1 MTRRQCIVIPILVI
15 FLFLLTRCAFL
26 TPGEQDLLVKISA
39 RRFGAHGAQLFPKTF
54 TELGKTARDACDKP
68 GETLTP
74 AAALEMI
81 AQAVGLQLRDPLL
94 AADLKD
100 LVSLLGIRF
109 DAAFKLIGVTE
120 DQERLIKVAV
130 CSFAQGV
137 ELHLQPKPATLT
149 QEA

>member
-1 MTRRQCIVIPILVI
+1 MTIRKCLFIPILLI
-15 FLFLLTRCAFL
+15 FLFLPTRCALF
-26 TPGEQDLLVKISA
+26 TPAEQDLIVKISA
-39 RRFGAHGAQLFPKTF
+39 RRFGAHGAQLFPVTF
-54 TELGKTARDACDKP
+54 KELGKTARDACDKP

-81 AQAVGLQLRDPLL
+81 AQAVGLQLGDPLL

-109 DAAFKLIGVTE
+109 DAAFKLIGVTQ

-130 CSFAQGV
+130 CSFAEGV
-137 ELHLQPKPATLT
+137 ELYPQPKPATPT
-149 QEA
+149 

>member
-1 MTRRQCIVIPILVI
+1 MTRTICVFIPIFFIL
-15 FLFLLTRCAFL
+15 LFLPTRCTLF
-26 TPGEQDLLVKISA
+26 TPAEQDLIVKITA
-39 RRFGAHGAQLFPKTF
+39 RRFGAHGAQLFPTTF

-100 LVSLLGIRF
+100 LAALLGIRF
-109 DAAFKLIGVTE
+109 DPAFKLIGLTE
-120 DQERLIKVAV
+120 DQERLIKIAV
-130 CSFAQGV
+130 CSFAEGV
-137 ELHLQPKPATLT
+137 ELYP
-149 QEA
+149 

>member
-1 MTRRQCIVIPILVI
+1 MTIRKCVFIPILAI
-15 FLFLLTRCAFL
+15 FAFAFFSCAFL
-26 TPGEQDLLVKISA
+26 TPAEQDLLVKISA
-39 RRFGAHGAQLFPKTF
+39 RRFGAHGAQLFPVTF
-54 TELGKTARDACDKP
+54 KELGKTARDACDKP

-74 AAALEMI
+74 AAALELI
-81 AQAVGLQLRDPLL
+81 AEAVGLQLGDPLL

-109 DAAFKLIGVTE
+109 DAAFKLIGVTQ

-137 ELHLQPKPATLT
+137 ELYP
-149 QEA
+149 

>member
-1 MTRRQCIVIPILVI
+1 MDTRRLLVIPLLLI
-15 FLFLLTRCAFL
+15 FLFLPTRCAWF
-26 TPGEQDLLVKISA
+26 TPAEQDLIVKITA
-39 RRFGAHGAQLFPKTF
+39 RRFGAHGANLFPETF
-54 TELGKTARDACDKP
+54 ADLGKTAADACTRP

-81 AQAVGLQLRDPLL
+81 AEAVGLQLGDPLL

-100 LVSLLGIRF
+100 LAALLGIRF

-120 DQERLIKVAV
+120 EQQRLIKVAV

-137 ELHLQPKPATLT
+137 DLYP
-149 QEA
+149 

>member
-1 MTRRQCIVIPILVI
+1 MMIRKFLLIPILAI
-15 FLFLLTRCAFL
+15 FAFAYISCALL
-26 TPGEQDLLVKISA
+26 TPGEQDTILKITA
-39 RRFGAHGAQLFPKTF
+39 RRLAAHGAQSFPDTF
-54 TELGKTARDACDKP
+54 TKLGNTAKDACEQP

-74 AAALEMI
+74 SEALELI
-81 AQAVGLQLRDPLL
+81 AHTVGLTLGDPLL

-130 CSFAQGV
+130 CAFAEGV
-137 ELHLQPKPATLT
+137 ELYP
-149 QEA
+149 

>member
-1 MTRRQCIVIPILVI
+1 MTFRKCVFIPILAI
-15 FLFLLTRCAFL
+15 FAFAFFSCAFL

-39 RRFGAHGAQLFPKTF
+39 RRFGAHGAQLFPDTF
-54 TELGKTARDACDKP
+54 KELGKTARDACDKP

-81 AQAVGLQLRDPLL
+81 AHAVGLQLGDPLL

-109 DAAFKLIGVTE
+109 DAAFKLIGVTQ
-120 DQERLIKVAV
+120 DQERLIKIAV

-137 ELHLQPKPATLT
+137 ELYP
-149 QEA
+149 